1 MRLCR
6 VQEVN
11 GVGGVTETY
20 TFIRSLGSAEVE
32 QVGGELAGSAPRKLL
47 RPMTSQLGSAAVSD
61 SEEDGVS
68 LMEGVPD
75 GRLDAAPPALQL
87 RTSLQDVTA
96 AAGRLQ
102 TRSRH

>member
-1 MRLCR
+1 M
-6 VQEVN
+6 
-11 GVGGVTETY
+11 
-20 TFIRSLGSAEVE
+20 S
-32 QVGGELAGSAPRKLL
+32 
-47 RPMTSQLGSAAVSD
+47 SQLGSVAVSD

-102 TRSRH
+102 TRSRHWSEVRSLALTNHSLSPA